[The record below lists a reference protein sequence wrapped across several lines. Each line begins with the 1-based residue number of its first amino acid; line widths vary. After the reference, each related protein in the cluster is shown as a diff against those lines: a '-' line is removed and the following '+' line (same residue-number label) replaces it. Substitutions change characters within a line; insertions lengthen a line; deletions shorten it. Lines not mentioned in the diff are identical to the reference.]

1 MLHAPADPTVR
12 HFHQILLWPL
22 ELMPSGHDDEDPT
35 PWQRLLEDQAAGTWR
50 EVDDEFPSEP
60 ALFQE
65 RHYSEFVTFLPYVQR
80 FLYGEGATRGSGRG
94 KSPIRI
100 LRRTDVKRAR
110 LMYPDEPEPVVL
122 DVAHVDLYFFFDID
136 VIVLVVELTGDN
148 LPLARVQDTLYRL
161 GRAYPTHWGSDG
173 HGGHC
178 LTRAE
183 WLGSDGTVLAV
194 SDYEKRE
201 KFLVHVGRYRAPAI
215 AAHWEYLL
223 TPMVPHHT
231 MQPGALRYRPVE
243 YHRMPVMGYLAVDRL
258 NALTRADFVRI
269 GLVTPPGPPG
279 VLPVSERHA
288 ADFEARYC
296 YDRYWDDASARGTR
310 TMCSGEAMA
319 IVGSAG
325 DPYFVEHEAGL
336 RGHFRHQHFLLFLI
350 PHFHK
355 AALVLLSDRL
365 VGAVADLDVG
375 DTESIKRFKR
385 RIRQL
390 KEVFLRFTHR
400 YWFHEV
406 TDQAQARALYRM
418 CCEALG
424 TERLYDEVRKEIQ
437 DMSEYL
443 DSDSLRRQSNM
454 VIRLTVVTTAGLI
467 GTITTGYFGMNLL
480 AEADSHLVRKIVYF
494 VLGTAATT
502 ALTGWTIAR
511 SKRLSDFLE
520 ALADER
526 LSAREKLAAFTAVWR
541 RPRNRE

>member
-1 MLHAPADPTVR
+1 M
-12 HFHQILLWPL
+12 
-22 ELMPSGHDDEDPT
+22 
-35 PWQRLLEDQAAGTWR
+35 
-50 EVDDEFPSEP
+50 
-60 ALFQE
+60 
-65 RHYSEFVTFLPYVQR
+65 
-80 FLYGEGATRGSGRG
+80 
-94 KSPIRI
+94 
-100 LRRTDVKRAR
+100 
-110 LMYPDEPEPVVL
+110 
-122 DVAHVDLYFFFDID
+122 
-136 VIVLVVELTGDN
+136 
-148 LPLARVQDTLYRL
+148 
-161 GRAYPTHWGSDG
+161 
-173 HGGHC
+173 
-178 LTRAE
+178 
-183 WLGSDGTVLAV
+183 
-194 SDYEKRE
+194 
-201 KFLVHVGRYRAPAI
+201 GRYRAPAI

-223 TPMVPHHT
+223 TPMVPHHS
-231 MQPGALRYRPVE
+231 MQPGALRYRPIE

-258 NALTRADFVRI
+258 SALTRADFVRL

-296 YDRYWDDASARGTR
+296 YDRYWDDASASGTR
-310 TMCSGEAMA
+310 TMCSGEALA
-319 IVGSAG
+319 IVGSAS

-390 KEVFLRFTHR
+390 KGGLPPLHPPLLVSRGDR
-400 YWFHEV
+400 PGPGP
-406 TDQAQARALYRM
+406 RALPHVLRG
-418 CCEALG
+418 A
-424 TERLYDEVRKEIQ
+424 RHRAPVRRGAKEIQ

-480 AEADSHLVRKIVYF
+480 AEADSHLARKIVYF

-541 RPRNRE
+541 RPRGAE